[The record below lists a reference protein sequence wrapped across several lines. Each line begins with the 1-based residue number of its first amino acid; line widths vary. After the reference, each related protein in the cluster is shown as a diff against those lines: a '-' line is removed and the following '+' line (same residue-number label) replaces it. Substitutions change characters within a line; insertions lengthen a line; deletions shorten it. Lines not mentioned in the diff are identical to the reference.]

1 MGSSWG
7 NKYMTNDGYILN
19 NGLSLFTYSQD
30 PLNNSTSENSFYTKK
45 QPRGLMTPIITYN
58 KLNLCQ
64 RRFSIS
70 YSHEHQEISKKED
83 FALTG
88 YFHLSFLN
96 FLLLTLKN
104 FFIFKELTQVILR
117 ILTDVSMY
125 ENATSYKRVQYLDE
139 NDFCYEGLIKF
150 F

>member
-1 MGSSWG
+1 
-7 NKYMTNDGYILN
+7 MTNDGYILN
-19 NGLSLFTYSQD
+19 NGLSLFTDSQD

-70 YSHEHQEISKKED
+70 YSHEHQEMPKKED

-88 YFHLSFLN
+88 YFHLTFFLIFN
-96 FLLLTLKN
+96 LLL
-104 FFIFKELTQVILR
+104 
-117 ILTDVSMY
+117 
-125 ENATSYKRVQYLDE
+125 
-139 NDFCYEGLIKF
+139 
-150 F
+150 